1 MHISGRNIRALSFPY
16 PEIYARSLS
25 ISICFLSTST
35 LSLCSSQF
43 LKSKLKW
50 RKHSNG
56 LFQWLQVLQ
65 SMVNRSA
72 NWVFLIFLLY
82 LCWHMKTSN
91 IFCLNLYWL
100 LKWIFTI
107 FLFFFSPGTSKQ
119 SASRFWVGWRVGKHR
134 VSHLPLIVLVV
145 FVIIISV
152 NNLFSFF

>member
-1 MHISGRNIRALSFPY
+1 MHISGRNIWALSFPY

-65 SMVNRSA
+65 STVNRSA

-82 LCWHMKTSN
+82 LCWHMKTCN
-91 IFCLNLYWL
+91 IFCPNLYWL

-107 FLFFFSPGTSKQ
+107 FHVFFLLALPNRVHQGFG
-119 SASRFWVGWRVGKHR
+119 WVGEWANTG
-134 VSHLPLIVLVV
+134 LVIYLLLCSW
-145 FVIIISV
+145 F
-152 NNLFSFF
+152 LL